1 MEYSG
6 FKITPDS
13 QYPNTYR
20 ILRNGKG
27 SIATALTGLY
37 TTTAGA
43 KAAIDNAKPKTKG

>member
-6 FKITPDS
+6 YKINPDLR
-13 QYPNTYR
+13 YPNTYR

-27 SIATALTGLY
+27 SIPTALTGLY

-43 KAAIDNAKPKTKG
+43 KAAIDNTKPKSKG